1 MADISSGSSAWLK
14 NQWSNP
20 SDIFTILLLIGGDVV
35 RVAVAQLC
43 VGPVPYLT
51 PVTFSFGWVC
61 NNIADWKK

>member
-1 MADISSGSSAWLK
+1 MSDTPSGSSAWLI

-51 PVTFSFGWVC
+51 PVTFSFGWV
-61 NNIADWKK
+61 